1 MTQKNKNT
9 TQYFD
14 FEGKIQYPQVYEPDN
29 AFGAS
34 NWKLNLF
41 PKDEAELEK
50 IQATGIQKKV
60 QENNDPNRGPIGKYI
75 QFTRPAFKVIKGEM
89 VNFSGPIVMMD
100 DSVVVDYVDTET
112 DKRVFS
118 FKAENKG
125 KVVRRGKPILIGN
138 GSDVRVRVGVYDT
151 QKGKGQRLESVT
163 ILNLIEYV
171 RQERELP
178 PVLEDVR
185 TPMAPVD
192 MPQQD
197 TDTKAPW

>member
-1 MTQKNKNT
+1 M
-9 TQYFD
+9 D
-14 FEGKIQYPQVYEPDN
+14 FEGKIAYAQVYEPDN

-41 PKDEAELEK
+41 PKDEAEWDRIKES
-50 IQATGIQKKV
+50 GIQKKI
-60 QENNDPNRGPIGKYI
+60 QENNDPNKGPTGKYI
-75 QFTRPAFKVIKGEM
+75 QFTRPAMKVIKGKM
-89 VNFSGPIVMMD
+89 VNFSGPIIMMD
-100 DSVVVDYVDTET
+100 DSVVVDYIDTET
-112 DKRVFS
+112 EKRIFS
-118 FKAENKG
+118 FNEENKG

-163 ILNLIEYV
+163 ILNLIEYT

-197 TDTKAPW
+197 KDTKAPW